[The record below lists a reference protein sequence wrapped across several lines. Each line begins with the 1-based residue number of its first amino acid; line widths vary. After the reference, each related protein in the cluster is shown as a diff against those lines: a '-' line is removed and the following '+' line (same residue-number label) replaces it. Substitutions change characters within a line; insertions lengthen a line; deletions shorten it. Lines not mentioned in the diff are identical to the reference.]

1 MENNTIQNWLND
13 PSSVD
18 ENYATALSAIAPAL
32 LREERDELLKECDW
46 VVVKETEQSGSVS
59 NYEEWKT
66 YRQALRD
73 LPETQS
79 PTINEFEQ
87 LVNVTWPTKP
97 SN

>member
-1 MENNTIQNWLND
+1 MENNTIQNWLSD

-32 LREERDELLKECDW
+32 LRKKRDELLNESDW
-46 VVVKETEQSGSVS
+46 VVIKEMEQSGSIP
-59 NYEEWKT
+59 NYTEWKV
-66 YRQALRD
+66 YRQSLRD

-87 LVNVTWPTKP
+87 LTNVTWPTKP
-97 SN
+97 SD

>member
-18 ENYATALSAIAPAL
+18 ENYANALSATAPAL
-32 LREERDELLKECDW
+32 LREKRNELLKQSDW
-46 VVVKETEQSGSVS
+46 VVTKEAEQPGSVL
-59 NYEEWKT
+59 NYEQWKT

-73 LPETQS
+73 LPETET

-87 LVNVTWPTKP
+87 LINVTWPQMP
-97 SN
+97 N